1 MLARLII
8 LFACSLFLF
17 TVGVGTIHA
26 ANLGVNPVR
35 VTLSESQKTGAITV
49 LNKSTEPVSIQLEV
63 LSWSQ
68 EEGKDVLTPTREI
81 LATPPIFTIP
91 AGASQLIRIGL
102 RRVPEMQLEQTYRII
117 LQELPAPPSP
127 EFNGTRMMMRISL
140 PVFVLP
146 KLATKPVLLWKAI
159 RTLDGGLKI
168 SLTNN
173 GNAHIQIADFSLSQ
187 PGSSQPWQ
195 TQKTSEYILPGQ
207 SRDWILP
214 AILQN
219 PAPAVG
225 ANIQIFAQT
234 DAGQVEAE
242 VMITP

>member
-1 MLARLII
+1 MLARVII
-8 LFACSLFLF
+8 NTIFGLCVSL
-17 TVGVGTIHA
+17 VVANVVNA
-26 ANLGVNPVR
+26 ANLGVSPVR

-102 RRVPEMQLEQTYRII
+102 RRVPEMQREQTYRII
-117 LQELPAPPSP
+117 LQELPAPLSS
-127 EFNGTRMMMRISL
+127 EFNGARMMMRISL

>member
-8 LFACSLFLF
+8 LFAFSLFLF

-26 ANLGVNPVR
+26 ANLVVNPVR

-102 RRVPEMQLEQTYRII
+102 RRVPEMQREQTYRVI

-159 RTLDGGLKI
+159 RTLDGGLKLVLPTMAMPI
-168 SLTNN
+168 YKLLTSVCHSPVVHSLGKPKRLLNTFYLVKAVI
-173 GNAHIQIADFSLSQ
+173 GSCQ
-187 PGSSQPWQ
+187 PSCK
-195 TQKTSEYILPGQ
+195 TQL
-207 SRDWILP
+207 
-214 AILQN
+214 
-219 PAPAVG
+219 
-225 ANIQIFAQT
+225 
-234 DAGQVEAE
+234 
-242 VMITP
+242 